1 MPFSGALAAAGHLN
15 LAGAILAGALGNLA
29 GSLVAYWLAARFGQ
43 PLLLG
48 PGRWVGIRRSH
59 VELADR
65 WFTRYGLLAVFIG
78 RVLPV
83 IRTYISFPAGLA
95 RVRLEPFA
103 VLTFVGA
110 LPWCA
115 MLALAGFWLGSN
127 WTRISRPIELAA
139 VVIAIGVVAA
149 LIVWVW
155 RGRSVAEA
163 GAR

>member
-1 MPFSGALAAAGHLN
+1 
-15 LAGAILAGALGNLA
+15 
-29 GSLVAYWLAARFGQ
+29 
-43 PLLLG
+43 
-48 PGRWVGIRRSH
+48 

-65 WFTRYGLLAVFIG
+65 WFTRYGLLAVLIG

-127 WTRISRPIELAA
+127 WTRISRPIEVAA
-139 VVIAIGVVAA
+139 VVIAIGVLAA
-149 LIVWVW
+149 LVVWVW

-163 GAR
+163 GVR

>member
-1 MPFSGALAAAGHLN
+1 VSQTLTALVVSYGLVAVFLLMAAESCGLPFPSEVIMPFSGALAAAGHLN

-78 RVLPV
+78 RVLP
-83 IRTYISFPAGLA
+83 A
-95 RVRLEPFA
+95 RSSSPRSLSPS
-103 VLTFVGA
+103 G
-110 LPWCA
+110 W
-115 MLALAGFWLGSN
+115 W
-127 WTRISRPIELAA
+127 RP
-139 VVIAIGVVAA
+139 
-149 LIVWVW
+149 
-155 RGRSVAEA
+155 
-163 GAR
+163 

>member
-1 MPFSGALAAAGHLN
+1 
-15 LAGAILAGALGNLA
+15 
-29 GSLVAYWLAARFGQ
+29 
-43 PLLLG
+43 
-48 PGRWVGIRRSH
+48 
-59 VELADR
+59 
-65 WFTRYGLLAVFIG
+65 
-78 RVLPV
+78 
-83 IRTYISFPAGLA
+83 
-95 RVRLEPFA
+95 
-103 VLTFVGA
+103 
-110 LPWCA
+110 